1 MSNDIFV
8 LAEHH
13 AGALAD
19 TTSELL
25 GKAAGLAAESG
36 GRSVACLLGLGS
48 RGLAEGLAAD
58 AVLSVDD
65 PALERFVP
73 EAYVATLAELV
84 AERDPRLVLI
94 ANSTVGMDV
103 AGALSARTGRPLVA
117 YCTDLALEGDS
128 TVATSQVYGG
138 KLDAEVVVDAPA
150 IASVVAGSFAPA
162 TGGSPTVHGRA
173 YPDTLDITRRITS
186 NVRAPLSLLVAP
198 PTLNERRLQ
207 AFKDAG
213 ADMIGIGLDAVTE
226 DLFRSLRT
234 EVPKGGLK
242 WHQYWRI
249 VDAARDIFGPW
260 KVNCH
265 TLVGLG
271 ETDADLM
278 AIFGRLL
285 DRQIFSYLFCFNP
298 EPDSRI
304 GNRPKTPLRRWRRI
318 QLAKFLLEERG
329 LDPSAFRFD
338 DAGALVRIHAPSELV
353 EEVVDDGH
361 AFMTNGCPSTGGE
374 PGCTRPMGSW
384 RPTEDPRDFPWRP
397 TSAETSVIRDVLDL
411 DDLVRPGSG
420 PTRPPE
426 LCAPPAAG
434 RVPDE
439 IGGERR

>member
-1 MSNDIFV
+1 MSTTTIELPYSDEAPPRQESPEWVRISY
-8 LAEHH
+8 AS
-13 AGALAD
+13 ALALRFKSGRFTRPFD
-19 TTSELL
+19 FGGINLL
-25 GKAAGLAAESG
+25 LSYDRGCLSDCGYCGLARNRPGEYEDKSFI
-36 GRSVACLLGLGS
+36 RVEWPLV
-48 RGLAEGLAAD
+48 ETD
-58 AVLSVDD
+58 
-65 PALERFVP
+65 
-73 EAYVATLAELV
+73 ELV
-84 AERDPRLVLI
+84 RRLVRHEDRLTRLCI
-94 ANSTVGMDV
+94 SMVT
-103 AGALSARTGRPLVA
+103 
-117 YCTDLALEGDS
+117 
-128 TVATSQVYGG
+128 
-138 KLDAEVVVDAPA
+138 
-150 IASVVAGSFAPA
+150 
-162 TGGSPTVHGRA
+162 HGRA

-249 VDAARDIFGPW
+249 VDAARTIFGPW
-260 KVNCH
+260 RVNCH

-278 AIFGRLL
+278 AIFDRLL

-338 DAGALVRIHAPSELV
+338 DAGALVRIHAPTELV
-353 EEVVDDGH
+353 EEVVGDGH

-384 RPTEDPRDFPWRP
+384 RPTEEPRDFPWRP
-397 TSAETSVIRDVLDL
+397 TRAETSAIRDLLDL
-411 DDLVRPGSG
+411 SDLVRPGSG

-439 IGGERR
+439 IGGERP